1 MSFFVSETLIN
12 TSMTTSTSPLNRQPT
27 KLDYSSPTQFRFL
40 INQLPKV
47 QYFTVAANIPG
58 ITLGE
63 GVFNTPLKD
72 IPLLGDKLTYEDLTI
87 TFIVDENLENYI
99 EMHTWLTAIGFPKDR
114 SQFREF
120 RSETSN
126 VKTSTRGES
135 KDIGDVKA
143 STPERAMYSDAVM
156 PILTNKNNPVVECRF
171 ADVFPTSLSGLTYS
185 QNQTDVDYL
194 TADVSSKYQIYEIKT
209 L

>member
-1 MSFFVSETLIN
+1 MSFFVSGTLIN

-47 QYFTVAANIPG
+47 QYFTTEANIPG
-58 ITLGE
+58 IALGDIE
-63 GVFNTPLKD
+63 LATPLKN
-72 IPLLGDKLTYEDLTI
+72 IPLMGDKLTYEDLNI
-87 TFIVDENLENYI
+87 TFIVDENLENYV
-99 EMHTWLTAIGFPKDR
+99 EMHTWLTSIGFPNDR
-114 SQFREF
+114 SQFANF
-120 RSETSN
+120 RSATSN
-126 VKTSTRGES
+126 VATNTRGES

-156 PILTNKNNPVVECRF
+156 TILTNKNNPVVECRF

-185 QNQTDVDYL
+185 QNQTDVEYL
-194 TADVSSKYQIYEIKT
+194 TAEVNFKYQIYEIIT

>member
-143 STPERAMYSDAVM
+143 STPELAMTSDAVM
-156 PILTNKNNPVVECRF
+156 TILTNKNNPVVECRF

-194 TADVSSKYQIYEIKT
+194 TAEVNFKYQIYEIKT

>member
-99 EMHTWLTAIGFPKDR
+99 EMHTWLTAIGFPKDK
-114 SQFREF
+114 SQFRNF
-120 RSETSN
+120 RSATSN
-126 VKTSTRGES
+126 VASATRGES
-135 KDIGDVKA
+135 NDIGDVKP

-156 PILTNKNNPVVECRF
+156 TILTNKNNPVVECRF

-185 QNQTDVDYL
+185 QNQTDVEYL
-194 TADVSSKYQIYEIKT
+194 TAAVTFKYTIYEIVT